1 MPTKRQDKHGYWYI
15 NYTWESKR
23 VRKSF
28 GPGATGKKLAELAL
42 ANITLKIQHKKMGV
56 VEDIPAE
63 QFFLQYLDYSRTNK
77 ALRSY
82 ERDVTIISNIAD
94 LIEGKKLSQI
104 RAQEIEAYKTK
115 RLREVKESTI
125 NRELNTIKAAFNKA
139 VEWGYL
145 TKNPL
150 TSVKRFKE
158 PKTLRRFFSLQE
170 IKLFL
175 GAIEDP
181 WLKSAVYLLLFT
193 GMRRDELM
201 HLEWTDIDFGRGVL
215 HVQPKPDW
223 NPKDYEAR
231 VIPLNNQVKEL
242 LLSLL
247 RTGDNRVLGSR
258 YPTSLSRAFKRTLRR
273 AGIKDAHLHT
283 LRHTYASHLVMSG
296 VDIATV
302 QKLLGHS
309 KINTTMKYAHLS
321 PEHLQDAAR
330 KLDKV
335 FCFEP
340 KKKQKGIILPYP
352 RKTRR

>member
-1 MPTKRQDKHGYWYI
+1 MPTKRQDKHGYWHI
-15 NYTWESKR
+15 NYIWEGKR
-23 VRKSF
+23 IRKWF
-28 GPGATGKKLAELAL
+28 GPGSTGKKLAELAL
-42 ANITLKIQHKKMGV
+42 ADITLKINHKKMGV
-56 VEDIPAE
+56 LEDVSAE
-63 QFFLQYLDYSRTNK
+63 KFFLQYLDYSRINK

-82 ERDVTIISNIAD
+82 ERDVTISKNIAG
-94 LIEGKKLSQI
+94 LLKGKKLSQI
-104 RAQEIEAYKTK
+104 RATEIEAYKAK
-115 RLREVKESTI
+115 RLQEVSKATI
-125 NRELNTIKAAFNKA
+125 NKELNTIKAAFNKA

-145 TKNPL
+145 DKNPL
-150 TSVKRFKE
+150 KSVKRFKE
-158 PKTLRRFFSLQE
+158 PKRLPRFFSLQE

-193 GMRRDELM
+193 GMRRDELI
-201 HLEWTDIDFGRGVL
+201 HLEWSDLDLKRGVL
-215 HVQPKPDW
+215 HVQPKADW

-247 RTGDNRVLGSR
+247 RTGDNRVIGNR
-258 YPTSLSRAFKRTLRR
+258 RPTSLSRVFKRALRKV
-273 AGIKDAHLHT
+273 GIKDASLHT

-296 VDIATV
+296 VDVATV

-309 KINTTMKYAHLS
+309 KINTTMRYAHLS
-321 PEHLQDAAR
+321 PEYLQDAVR
-330 KLDKV
+330 KLDKI

-352 RKTRR
+352 GKTRR